1 MLVKLG
7 MWLLGLVYLA
17 WGVPA
22 VLAPHWFFDHFP
34 GFVIGGRSQH
44 WTAAY
49 PPYNEHLMTDV
60 GVAAT
65 TLGGM
70 LIAAAIL
77 GDRLVNAV
85 VLVAVAFYEGL
96 HLLFHLR
103 EHGMQS
109 GAALWLSL
117 ASLTAGVLFP
127 LALLTMDRIRSPRD
141 RQA

>member
-1 MLVKLG
+1 MLVRLG

-22 VLAPHWFFDHFP
+22 VVAPHWFFDHFP
-34 GFVIGGRSQH
+34 GLGQH

-60 GVAAT
+60 GVAAC

-70 LIAAAIL
+70 LIVAAIVAN
-77 GDRLVNAV
+77 RVAKTI
-85 VLVAVAFYEGL
+85 VLAAVAFYESL

-103 EHGMQS
+103 EHGTLA
-109 GAALWLSL
+109 GTPLLLSL
-117 ASLTAGVLFP
+117 VSLGAGVLFP
-127 LALLTMDRIRSPRD
+127 VALLLANRNRE
-141 RQA
+141 